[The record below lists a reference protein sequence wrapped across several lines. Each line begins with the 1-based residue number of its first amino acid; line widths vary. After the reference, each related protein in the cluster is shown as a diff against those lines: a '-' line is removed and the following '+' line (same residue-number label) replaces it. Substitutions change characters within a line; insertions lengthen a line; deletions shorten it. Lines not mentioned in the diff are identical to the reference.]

1 MRKKILIFSAG
12 PAGREI
18 NQLII
23 SINKFQAEWE
33 VVGFVDDNKNKIGK
47 KIDEIEVYS
56 NENKPKK
63 NEIYAICGT
72 MDNKIRKRIFDQ
84 EIKKNNYK
92 LTNLIHPSIEQP
104 KCFKIGLGNIIFGNV
119 HISFEVQI
127 KNFSIV
133 SNYCDLGH
141 NLVANDYFTVMPSV
155 IIGGNCEIGENTLIG
170 SGAKIHQ
177 GLKIGKGSKIGMGT
191 LVTSDVNDNT
201 LVIDHPRKV
210 IKEIK

>member
-1 MRKKILIFSAG
+1 M
-12 PAGREI
+12 
-18 NQLII
+18 
-23 SINKFQAEWE
+23 
-33 VVGFVDDNKNKIGK
+33 
-47 KIDEIEVYS
+47 
-56 NENKPKK
+56 
-63 NEIYAICGT
+63 
-72 MDNKIRKRIFDQ
+72 
-84 EIKKNNYK
+84 
-92 LTNLIHPSIEQP
+92 
-104 KCFKIGLGNIIFGNV
+104 
-119 HISFEVQI
+119 QI